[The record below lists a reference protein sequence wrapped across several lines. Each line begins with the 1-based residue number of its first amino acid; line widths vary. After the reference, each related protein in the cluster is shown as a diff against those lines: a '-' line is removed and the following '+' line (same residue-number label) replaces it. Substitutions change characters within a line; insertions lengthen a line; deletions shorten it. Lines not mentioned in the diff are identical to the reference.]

1 MDYLRFGFFFR
12 IEENRDSIFCL
23 RVFASS
29 FLNTNGKSNSN
40 SLCLNPNPENFSPN
54 VLTPNNNGINDFF
67 DLYGSYPKTNRVKIS
82 NRWGQTVYEIDQINF
97 KWDGTNIQ
105 SGLNWQQDSY
115 TVNFILEGNDESVRK
130 TRKSL
135 TLIR

>member
-1 MDYLRFGFFFR
+1 
-12 IEENRDSIFCL
+12 
-23 RVFASS
+23 
-29 FLNTNGKSNSN
+29 
-40 SLCLNPNPENFSPN
+40 LCLNPNPENFSPN
-54 VLTPNNNGINDFF
+54 VLTPNNNGINNFF
-67 DLYGSYPKTNRVKIS
+67 DLYGSYPKTIRVKIS

-105 SGLNWQQDSY
+105 SGLNWEQDSY